1 MLQHRLSLR
10 VIAPLHAAGPVQHS
24 RTVSPSHT
32 AAPSGQSWL
41 DPIRRRLEGFEPRSI
56 PSLELRHAAV
66 AFTLVS
72 EPDGPAFIL
81 TQRSRALARHPGQFA
96 LPGGRLDSGETP
108 VMAALRE
115 LEEEVGLRLPTANV
129 LGHLDDFETR
139 SGFRMTP
146 VVIWGGVAPVL
157 EPDPAEVGAIHR
169 IPLAALERED
179 LIDLWPIPESD
190 RPVLSMR
197 LGEFRIFAPT
207 AALIY
212 QFREV
217 ALFGRAT
224 RVAHYEQP
232 LFAWS

>member
-1 MLQHRLSLR
+1 M
-10 VIAPLHAAGPVQHS
+10 QHS
-24 RTVSPSHT
+24 RAVSHSNALPET
-32 AAPSGQSWL
+32 ASWL
-41 DPIRRRLEGFEPRSI
+41 TPIRQRLIRFERR
-56 PSLELRHAAV
+56 SLPKAELRPAAV
-66 AFTLVS
+66 AFTLVAEAS
-72 EPDGPAFIL
+72 GPAFIL
-81 TQRSRALARHPGQFA
+81 TQRSRDLSRHPGQFA
-96 LPGGRLDSGETP
+96 LPGGRLDPGETP
-108 VMAALRE
+108 IVAALRE
-115 LEEEVGLRLPTANV
+115 LEEEVGLDLPGDSV
-129 LGHLDDFETR
+129 LGCLDDFETR

-146 VVIWGGVAPVL
+146 VVLWGGCAPTL
-157 EPDPAEVGAIHR
+157 RADPSEVGAILR
-169 IPLAALERED
+169 IPLAALEREE

-197 LGEFRIFAPT
+197 IGELRIFAPT